1 MWGAVKTGAGSQTVG
16 HRSRVARV
24 ALGGP
29 GVRCLHPDPGQIT
42 ACSDGRWTISRA
54 LRRLDLE
61 LRRLDLGG
69 LTHRLGGTSEL
80 VPMLP
85 VLSSR
90 RLPVRRGE
98 SGSDVS
104 GTSVQSW
111 YRGA

>member
-1 MWGAVKTGAGSQTVG
+1 M
-16 HRSRVARV
+16 
-24 ALGGP
+24 
-29 GVRCLHPDPGQIT
+29 RCLHPDPGQIT

-69 LTHRLGGTSEL
+69 LTHRLGADEEL
-80 VPMLP
+80 VPM
-85 VLSSR
+85 
-90 RLPVRRGE
+90 RRGE
-98 SGSDVS
+98 SGSDIS